1 MLLLVF
7 AIKILSPVFFLF
19 FFYYIQFT
27 NINKCKAGTSINPD
41 TIFVR
46 QIIIYIKIQVILE
59 PFSPVLLLVFAI
71 KILSPVFSYFFYNKQ
86 LKCPTVVSKSNCK
99 QLVCSYFLHIFKSTN
114 SLCTNRP
121 NILWPNTVFQLRIEC
136 LKK

>member
-7 AIKILSPVFFLF
+7 AIKILSPVFFFSYF

-27 NINKCKAGTSINPD
+27 NINKCMAGTLISAD
-41 TIFVR
+41 TKCVR

-71 KILSPVFSYFFYNKQ
+71 KILSPVFSYLFYYKH
-86 LKCPTVVSKSNCK
+86 LKCTTVVSKSNCK

-114 SLCTNRP
+114 RLCTNRRTSYGRTLFS
-121 NILWPNTVFQLRIEC
+121 NFGLNV
-136 LKK
+136 

>member
-7 AIKILSPVFFLF
+7 AIKILSPGFFSY

-27 NINKCKAGTSINPD
+27 NINKCKAGTSISAD
-41 TIFVR
+41 TKCAR

-59 PFSPVLLLVFAI
+59 PFSPVLLLVFSI
-71 KILSPVFSYFFYNKQ
+71 KILSPAFSYLLYYKQ
-86 LKCPTVVSKSNCK
+86 LKCTTLVSKSNCK

-114 SLCTNRP
+114 RLCTNRP
-121 NILWPNTVFQLRIEC
+121 NILWPNIAFQLRIEC

>member
-7 AIKILSPVFFLF
+7 AIKILLPVFFS

-27 NINKCKAGTSINPD
+27 NINKCKAGTSISAD
-41 TIFVR
+41 TKCVR

-71 KILSPVFSYFFYNKQ
+71 KILSPVFSYIFYYKQ
-86 LKCPTVVSKSNCK
+86 LNCPTVVSKSHCK
-99 QLVCSYFLHIFKSTN
+99 QLDCSYFLHIFKSTN
-114 SLCTNRP
+114 CLCTNRP
-121 NILWPNTVFQLRIEC
+121 NILFTNLVFQLRIEC